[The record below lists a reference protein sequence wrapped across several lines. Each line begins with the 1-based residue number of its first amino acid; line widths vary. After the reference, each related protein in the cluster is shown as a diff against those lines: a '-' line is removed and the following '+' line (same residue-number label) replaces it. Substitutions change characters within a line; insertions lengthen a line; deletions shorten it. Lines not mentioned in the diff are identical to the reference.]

1 MSRVNPFEI
10 VHLLESE
17 IAAYTASPM
26 VVCVDSCTN
35 ALGIVLEWLEQI
47 DWKFDSPSVI
57 EIPKKTYI
65 GVPMQI
71 LRAHYGVEFR
81 EEDWDGEYQLKPFYL
96 WDSARRFRKDMW
108 HEDGDRRVGLRM
120 PSDRKTYKCVS
131 FHRSKILG
139 HTHGGAILHNDHDF
153 DEFAR
158 EVRFDGRKA
167 GVPAA
172 ADNPRYIGRHCYMD
186 PDVAAALLHKFY
198 YLSDYNPDLPKDAY
212 PDLSQMDLF
221 K

>member
-10 VHLLESE
+10 VRLLESE

-35 ALGIVLEWLEQI
+35 ALGIVLEWQEILLSSHP
-47 DWKFDSPSVI
+47 DI
-57 EIPKKTYI
+57 EIPKRTYI

-71 LRAHYGVEFR
+71 LRAHFNVKFR
-81 EEDWDGEYQLKPFYL
+81 EEDWEGEYRLRPHDI
-96 WDSARRFRKDMW
+96 WDSARRFRRDMW
-108 HEDGDRRVGLRM
+108 HENGDQRIGLRM
-120 PSDRKTYKCVS
+120 PGSKTYKCVS
-131 FHRSKILG
+131 FHRTKILG

-153 DEFAR
+153 DDFAR

-172 ADNPRYIGRHCYMD
+172 ADNPRYVGRHCYMD
-186 PDVAAALLHKFY
+186 PDVAAALLHKMY
-198 YLSDYNPDLPKDAY
+198 YISDYNPDLPKDAY